1 MDIKQPTR
9 RSFLKISGIAAG
21 GSWIA
26 LSAASLLTACEQ
38 TTESITEGK
47 SFSVLS
53 VDEAA
58 DLGAI
63 AARIVPTNDTAGAT
77 EAGVIHFM
85 DNVLGGVSASSLPAM
100 REGLLTLG
108 EAALTAYASGSFSRL
123 TPKQQDALLTEI
135 EDTDF
140 FATLRYLTIAGMF
153 SHPSHGGNRNR
164 VGWQLL
170 GFDDR
175 HSWQPPFGFYD
186 AEYAEKGE

>member
-1 MDIKQPTR
+1 MDIKYPTR
-9 RSFLKISGIAAG
+9 RSFLKITGVTVG

-38 TTESITEGK
+38 AGESITEGG
-47 SFSVLS
+47 SFSALS
-53 VDEAA
+53 EDEAA
-58 DLGAI
+58 DFGAM
-63 AARIVPTNDTAGAT
+63 AARIVPTDDTAGAT

-85 DNVLGGVSASSLPAM
+85 DNVLGGVSASSLPPM
-100 REGLLTLG
+100 LEGLAKLRDAGL
-108 EAALTAYASGSFSRL
+108 AAYGSFSFSTL
-123 TPKQQDALLTEI
+123 PPKQQDVLLKEI

-140 FATLRYLTIAGMF
+140 FATVRYLTIAGMF
-153 SHPSHGGNRNR
+153 SHPRHGGNRNR

-186 AEYAEKGE
+186 ADYAEKGK

>member
-1 MDIKQPTR
+1 V
-9 RSFLKISGIAAG
+9 
-21 GSWIA
+21 

-38 TTESITEGK
+38 ADEALKEGR
-47 SFSVLS
+47 SFTVLS
-53 VDEAA
+53 EEEAA
-58 DLGAI
+58 DFGAM
-63 AARIVPTNDTAGAT
+63 AARIVPTDDTAGAT

-100 REGLLTLG
+100 REGLLMLS
-108 EAALTAYASGSFSRL
+108 EAALAAYGSVSFSRL

-135 EDTDF
+135 EETDF

-153 SHPSHGGNRNR
+153 SHPSHGGNRDR

-186 AEYAEKGE
+186 ADYAEKGE